1 VHTLY
6 ATSNSGEV
14 FVINT
19 KTAKVSSTITVKNPV
34 DAEFGFPALT
44 PDGGFLYVPVLQF
57 NGGVFNGQSLGPPE
71 FVDKLVT
78 SWS

>member
-1 VHTLY
+1 MLPI
-6 ATSNSGEV
+6 TSNSGEV

-34 DAEFGFPALT
+34 DAEFRFPALT